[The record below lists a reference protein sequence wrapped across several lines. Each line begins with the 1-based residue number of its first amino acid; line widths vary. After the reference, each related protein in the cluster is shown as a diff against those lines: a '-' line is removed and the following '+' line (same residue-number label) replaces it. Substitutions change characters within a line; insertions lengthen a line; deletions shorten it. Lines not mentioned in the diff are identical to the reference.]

1 MKNWSSYYK
10 EGFLIQLIFYAAFWA
25 LDEYTGFLICTI
37 MAIVIG
43 GLFLFSLVVE
53 LVQKSKVPR
62 SFFYWMGLS
71 ALAPILV
78 AVGFTLLFKGDF
90 SWLKEVG

>member
-1 MKNWSSYYK
+1 MSKYYK
-10 EGFLIQLIFYAAFWA
+10 EGFLIQLIIYAGFWA
-25 LDEYTGFLICTI
+25 LDEYTGMLICTI

-53 LVQKSKVPR
+53 LVQKSKVPK

-71 ALAPILV
+71 VLAPLII
-78 AVGFTLLFKGDF
+78 AVGFTLLFQGDLN
-90 SWLKEVG
+90 WLKD